1 MHPSRSSTPLNLTR
15 AGQLWVL
22 LLLLFTSLSQ
32 AQESPTPRYVADIE
46 LQTEAELS
54 QLLSR
59 AEQMFVGGDFAQ
71 GDPALTLVLHGP
83 VLRSLLRPNYI
94 QSKPV
99 VDQAATLS
107 ALGVVELKACLTWM
121 GEHGLHSSDLQPF
134 VQTVSLGPVEVG
146 RLIRDEG
153 YLYF

>member
-1 MHPSRSSTPLNLTR
+1 MGSGFDQN
-15 AGQLWVL
+15 G
-22 LLLLFTSLSQ
+22 
-32 AQESPTPRYVADIE
+32 
-46 LQTEAELS
+46 
-54 QLLSR
+54 
-59 AEQMFVGGDFAQ
+59 
-71 GDPALTLVLHGP
+71 PALTLVLHGP

-94 QSKPV
+94 QSKPM

-121 GEHGLHSSDLQPF
+121 GENGLHTGDLQPF